1 MQTAKF
7 ARKAAGFFVCFIVA
21 FMVSRYGMPLY
32 PLTAWLVE
40 HSHQIFSS
48 YQDDVYEAG
57 ADPVTFFSLVTV
69 IALYALA
76 MYWLVKMAI
85 KKVKTWIA

>member
-7 ARKAAGFFVCFIVA
+7 VRKIAGFFVCFIVA

-40 HSHQIFSS
+40 HSYQIFSG

-57 ADPVTFFSLVTV
+57 TDPVTFFSLMAV
-69 IALYALA
+69 IAFYALA
-76 MYWLVKMAI
+76 MYWLVKAAV
-85 KKVKTWIA
+85 KKVKGG

>member
-7 ARKAAGFFVCFIVA
+7 VKKTAGFFVCFIVA

-40 HSHQIFSS
+40 HSYQIFSS
-48 YQDDVYEAG
+48 YQNDVYEAG
-57 ADPVTFFSLVTV
+57 TDPVTFFSLMAV
-69 IALYALA
+69 IGLYALA
-76 MYWLVKMAI
+76 IYWLVKMAV
-85 KKVKTWIA
+85 KKVKRG

>member
-7 ARKAAGFFVCFIVA
+7 VKKTAGFFVCFIVA

-40 HSHQIFSS
+40 HFYQIFSG

-57 ADPVTFFSLVTV
+57 TDPVTFFSLMTV
-69 IALYALA
+69 ITFYAIA
-76 MYWLVKMAI
+76 MYWLVKAAV
-85 KKVKTWIA
+85 KKVKRG

>member
-7 ARKAAGFFVCFIVA
+7 VRKTAGFLVCFIMA

-40 HSHQIFSS
+40 HSYQVFSS
-48 YQDDVYEAG
+48 YQYDVYEAG
-57 ADPVTFFSLVTV
+57 TDPVTFFSLMTVT
-69 IALYALA
+69 AFYALV
-76 MYWLVKMAI
+76 MYWLVKAAV
-85 KKVKTWIA
+85 KKVKRG